1 MHAAFVVAPF
11 AFPGLVFVCLAM
23 LNKFHYI
30 AAAGVSL
37 SLLIGGLG
45 LFYLTDWKVKSLAQA
60 QVKAADASSTVAPKL
75 LGAPS
80 NALLS
85 AEVSLS
91 SEVSSAVLLAK
102 STTSTLLD
110 KSTST
115 DDALFLNEVSLKERN
130 EENLVIVPDT
140 SEGRGNDVGER
151 KSERGGGLVGG
162 VNDNVTF
169 VFEDFVPSTDPCN
182 VEMSR
187 VPTEAEKSEEYVN
200 LARKYVLEN
209 ESPKRGAARQEREEN
224 LRVKIEEEE
233 EERKKKE
240 KALEELEEE
249 RRNLIRTAASEAA
262 TVASVHLLATSRGGG
277 SLRSPLRGGENHK
290 ASPRRVIA
298 PNMAT
303 NDEVINPK
311 KLSEEFAI
319 VASPKNKGSARKQ
332 ILSEMKRLGHHKS
345 LTFN

>member
-1 MHAAFVVAPF
+1 
-11 AFPGLVFVCLAM
+11 M

-45 LFYLTDWKVKSLAQA
+45 LFYLTDWKVKK
-60 QVKAADASSTVAPKL
+60 VKAADASTVDAPKL

-151 KSERGGGLVGG
+151 KSERGGGLVEG

-233 EERKKKE
+233 EEERKKKEKE

-319 VASPKNKGSARKQ
+319 VASPMNKGSARKQ

-345 LTFN
+345 LIFY